1 MTYRSFIA
9 AVCAAAAFAAPAF
22 AGGITAIDPYARAA
36 SPNAKA
42 GAAFMMLRNDTG
54 KDDTLIAARSD
65 VARRVE
71 LHTHLEVSDG
81 IMQMT
86 QIKGGIPLMA
96 GATHHMKRGSDH
108 IMLMGLTGPL
118 TQDTEILITLVF
130 ERAGEMTVTVPVDNS
145 RKPSAGGHAE
155 P

>member
-54 KDDTLIAARSD
+54 KDDTLIAARSE

-96 GATHHMKRGSDH
+96 HSHHVAGVAMPAFRTTPLKRT
-108 IMLMGLTGPL
+108 LPL
-118 TQDTEILITLVF
+118 RKQMNQELRHAMTIKQINQQRQRQD
-130 ERAGEMTVTVPVDNS
+130 AQS
-145 RKPSAGGHAE
+145 
-155 P
+155 